1 MTQFGEPAAGADE
14 LAPES
19 SKSGIDPR
27 MEYREARRAAASE
40 DRAVR
45 LDLAKRT
52 DLQPE
57 VLYYLAEDEEAGVRQ
72 AVAENQSTPRQADAM
87 LVDDVDDD
95 VRISLARK
103 ISRLAPGLN
112 TEAQSWLHELTLK
125 ILDDLSRDELP
136 RVRRIIA
143 EEIRHLDNLPHELIR
158 RLAEDAELTVCA
170 PILEYSSLLS
180 DDDLLEIMALDPVK
194 GALSAISAREN
205 LGFRPSD
212 AISHSDDNDAVA
224 RLLANPSAQIREET
238 LDHIVARAPEQ
249 RSWHDPLV
257 RRDDL
262 SHRAIKHISRFVTS
276 SLLSVLAQRYDLED
290 DTTIEIAEA
299 VDERQSANG
308 LNEDG
313 LPAHRA
319 ADLYEKG
326 MLNDDSVLAAIG
338 RGDRQFLN
346 EALALKTGF
355 SPETVGQVLSS
366 QSPRILVALCWKA
379 GLSMRTAFQAQL
391 KIALIP
397 SGELISA
404 KDGLHYPFGG
414 AEMREILRFI
424 SD

>member
-1 MTQFGEPAAGADE
+1 MTQLGETTAVASE
-14 LAPES
+14 LASKS
-19 SKSGIDPR
+19 SESGIDPS
-27 MEYREARRAAASE
+27 MDYPEVKRAAASA

-45 LDLAKRT
+45 LDLAERT
-52 DLQPE
+52 DVQPE
-57 VLYYLAEDEEAGVRQ
+57 VLYYLAEDEEVSVRR
-72 AVAENQSTPRQADAM
+72 AVAENRSTPRQADAM

-158 RLAEDAELTVCA
+158 RLATDAELTVCA

-194 GALSAISAREN
+194 GALSAISARKN
-205 LGFRPSD
+205 LGSRPSD
-212 AISHSDDNDAVA
+212 GISQSEDNDAIA
-224 RLLANPSAQIREET
+224 RLLANPSAQIREDT
-238 LDHIVARAPEQ
+238 LDHIVEHASEQ
-249 RSWHDPLV
+249 PSWHDPLV
-257 RRDDL
+257 YRDDL

-276 SLLSVLAQRYDLED
+276 SMLSVLAQRYDLES

-299 VDERQSANG
+299 VDERQSADG
-308 LNEDG
+308 LNQDG
-313 LPAHRA
+313 LPVHRA

-326 MLNDDSVLAAIG
+326 QLTDEQVLTAIG

-355 SPETVGQVLSS
+355 SPETVGQVLTS

-391 KIALIP
+391 KIAQI
-397 SGELISA
+397 SSSELISA

-414 AEMREILRFI
+414 AEMREILRFL

>member
-1 MTQFGEPAAGADE
+1 MAQLGEPAVRDGE
-14 LAPES
+14 LAPEPAT
-19 SKSGIDPR
+19 SGFGRR
-27 MEYREARRAAASE
+27 MDYPTAKHAAASE

-57 VLYYLAEDEEAGVRQ
+57 VLYYLAEDEEAGVRR
-72 AVAENQSTPRQADAM
+72 AVAENQSTPRQADAL

-103 ISRLAPGLN
+103 ISRLAPDLN
-112 TEAQSWLHELTLK
+112 SEAQSWLQDLTFK
-125 ILDDLSRDELP
+125 ILDDLSQDELP

-143 EEIRHLDNLPHELIR
+143 EEIRYLDNLPHELIR

-170 PILEYSSLLS
+170 PILEYSPLLS
-180 DDDLLEIMALDPVK
+180 DDDLLEIMALGPVK

-205 LGFRPSD
+205 LGPRPTEGISQSDSDD
-212 AISHSDDNDAVA
+212 AIA
-224 RLLANPSAQIREET
+224 RLLANPSAQIREDT
-238 LDHIVARAPEQ
+238 LDRIVERAPEQ
-249 RSWHDPLV
+249 LDWHDPLV

-276 SLLSVLAQRYDLED
+276 SLLSVLEQRYDLESG
-290 DTTIEIAEA
+290 TTDEIAEA
-299 VDERQSANG
+299 VDERLSADG
-308 LNEDG
+308 LNESG
-313 LPAHRA
+313 LPVHRA
-319 ADLYEKG
+319 ADLYEKSK
-326 MLNDDSVLAAIG
+326 LNDDEVLTAIG

-355 SPETVGQVLSS
+355 TPETVEQVLAS

-391 KIALIP
+391 KIAYIP
-397 SGELISA
+397 SGELINA

-414 AEMREILRFI
+414 AEMREILRFL

>member
-1 MTQFGEPAAGADE
+1 MTQLGETAAGAGE
-14 LAPES
+14 LASKSP
-19 SKSGIDPR
+19 KSGIDPR
-27 MEYREARRAAASE
+27 MDYPEARRAAASE

-57 VLYYLAEDEEAGVRQ
+57 VLYYLAEDEEAEVRR
-72 AVAENQSTPRQADAM
+72 AVAENRSTPRQADAM

-112 TEAQSWLHELTLK
+112 SEAQSWLHELTLK

-136 RVRRIIA
+136 RVRRLIA

-180 DDDLLEIMALDPVK
+180 DDYLLEIMALGPVK
-194 GALSAISAREN
+194 GALSAISAREY
-205 LGFRPSD
+205 LGSRPSD
-212 AISHSDDNDAVA
+212 VISQSDDNDAIA
-224 RLLANPSAQIREET
+224 RLLDNPSAQIREDT
-238 LDHIVARAPEQ
+238 LDHIVTRASEQ
-249 RSWHDPLV
+249 PSWHDPLV
-257 RRDDL
+257 HRDDL

-276 SLLSVLAQRYDLED
+276 SLLSVLAQRYDLESG
-290 DTTIEIAEA
+290 TTKEIAEA
-299 VDERQSANG
+299 VDERQSADG
-308 LNEDG
+308 LNQDG
-313 LPAHRA
+313 LPVHRA
-319 ADLYEKG
+319 AELYEKG
-326 MLNDDSVLAAIG
+326 KLNDDAVLIAIG

-346 EALALKTGF
+346 EALALKAGF
-355 SPETVGQVLSS
+355 SPETVGQVLAS

-391 KIALIP
+391 KIAHIP
-397 SGELISA
+397 SGDIISA

-414 AEMREILRFI
+414 AEMREILRFL